1 MNDIPL
7 ILSRLK
13 NKRVYF
19 DTNPIIYF
27 IEQNQTY
34 FDIVSP
40 IFQLIGTD
48 EITAITSEF
57 TLTETLIKPIRES
70 ENQIVQD
77 IKDLLLDPELFTLTK
92 ISKDTCLRSAE
103 IGGISGMRP
112 ADALHFVSAIENNC
126 HYFITNDKKFRS
138 QNGVTV
144 LFLSELKELKT

>member
-1 MNDIPL
+1 MSNISL
-7 ILSRLK
+7 ILSSLK

-27 IEQNQTY
+27 IEQNTEY
-34 FDIVSP
+34 FDTVSP

-57 TLTETLIKPIRES
+57 TLIETLIKPIREN
-70 ENQIVQD
+70 ENTIVQD
-77 IKDLLLDPELFTLTK
+77 IKDLLLEPEFFMLTK
-92 ISKDTCLRSAE
+92 ISRNTCIRSAE
-103 IGGISGMRP
+103 VGGISGMRP
-112 ADALHFVSAIENNC
+112 ADALHFVSAIESNC

-144 LFLSELKELKT
+144 VLLSDLKK